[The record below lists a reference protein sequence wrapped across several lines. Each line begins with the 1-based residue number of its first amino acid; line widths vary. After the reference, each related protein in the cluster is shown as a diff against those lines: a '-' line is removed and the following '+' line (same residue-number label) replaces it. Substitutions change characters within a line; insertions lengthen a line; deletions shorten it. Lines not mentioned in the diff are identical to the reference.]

1 MENSGNQS
9 IDIITKDMSKAAIT
23 QPLTTEEERF
33 SQTIEELIKLVQDLT
48 IEVTKKGY
56 KIVDPQVIGVAV
68 SVIKI
73 VPASRLFEVF
83 IRRSHEHWEKI
94 RVKNKDFFI
103 DEAHNMFSDLPGGH
117 VSAFK
122 DLVSIRDKDNNSVVP
137 AEDIDAL
144 FEFFHAMIKISIKYI
159 HKQRQPIVVKQAD
172 GTLYKYNV
180 PSNFEYVQLDTHA
193 KNWGVILL
201 FQ

>member
-1 MENSGNQS
+1 
-9 IDIITKDMSKAAIT
+9 MSKAAIT

>member
-1 MENSGNQS
+1 MENSSNQS
-9 IDIITKDMSKAAIT
+9 VDTITKDMSKATIT
-23 QPLTTEEERF
+23 PTTEEERF

-56 KIVDPQVIGVAV
+56 KIVDPQVIGVAAN
-68 SVIKI
+68 VIKI
-73 VPASRLFEVF
+73 FPTNKLLEVF
-83 IRRSHEHWEKI
+83 IRRSNDHWEKI

-122 DLVSIRDKDNNSVVP
+122 DLVSIRDKDNNPVVSSD
-137 AEDIDAL
+137 DIDAL

-193 KNWGVILL
+193 KNWGITLL